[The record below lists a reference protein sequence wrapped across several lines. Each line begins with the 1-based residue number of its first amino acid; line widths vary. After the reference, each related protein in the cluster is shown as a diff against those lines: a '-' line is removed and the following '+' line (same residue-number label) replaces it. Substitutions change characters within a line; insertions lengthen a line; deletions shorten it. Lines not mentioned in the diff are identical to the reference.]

1 MISIKT
7 KRSGDMLNM
16 HRIAIVLG
24 VLCFLWFVPD
34 RIYAEDTDVFG
45 GGVVD
50 IPPNVLIIFDNSG
63 SMGDTIQVP
72 GWQPMAPYNSSTTY
86 TGSYS
91 TNLIYYQNGSSWS
104 ALDHRK

>member
-1 MISIKT
+1 MISVKT

-16 HRIAIVLG
+16 YRISIIFG
-24 VLCFLWFVPD
+24 IICFLGFIPKLQ
-34 RIYAEDTDVFG
+34 AEDTDVFG

-72 GWQPMAPYNSSTTY
+72 GWQPMGSYNPSTTY

-104 ALDHRK
+104 A